1 MGLTVEGVK
10 RAKDIGWKIFKT
22 GAKVCAYIGAG
33 IIAGAACAGVDL
45 GPLKGGTKMVTA
57 IGLVGIA
64 GAVGEA
70 SANQIEKYVD
80 DAREMAEFGEGVV
93 DKMDEIREEKIK
105 EAEAKVATA

>member
-1 MGLTVEGVK
+1 MGLTVEKVQK
-10 RAKDIGWKIFKT
+10 AKDFGWKVFKT
-22 GAKVCAYIGAG
+22 GAKICAYIGAG

-45 GPLKGGTKMVTA
+45 GPLKGGAKIVTG

-80 DAREMAEFGEGVV
+80 DAREMAEFGEGVI
-93 DKMDEIREEKIK
+93 DNMDHIREEKLK
-105 EAEAKVATA
+105 QAEAQEAVA